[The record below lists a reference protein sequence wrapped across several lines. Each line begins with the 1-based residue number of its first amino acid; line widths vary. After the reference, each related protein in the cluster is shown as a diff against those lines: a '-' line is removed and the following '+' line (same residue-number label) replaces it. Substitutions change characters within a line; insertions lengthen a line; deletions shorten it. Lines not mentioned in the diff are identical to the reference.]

1 MLLCGYTFLFE
12 CLTQEFL
19 ACVFSFLTSSNKDDN
34 SEVLGALIFN
44 YHVVI
49 ISIKLIVVKKWLICD
64 IFHRNPET
72 AALMAFKSIRS
83 QLTRE
88 RLKSRPKLPQSIAA
102 LADEL
107 IHYTPINHIYKGS
120 VTASDGKTAFLF
132 SDDKLLI
139 ALESSNEIYCDGTF
153 SVSLTIILQLFSC
166 VGTINKYRIWL

>member
-1 MLLCGYTFLFE
+1 M
-12 CLTQEFL
+12 
-19 ACVFSFLTSSNKDDN
+19 
-34 SEVLGALIFN
+34 
-44 YHVVI
+44 
-49 ISIKLIVVKKWLICD
+49 ICD

-107 IHYTPINHIYKGS
+107 IHYTPVSHIYKGS

-166 VGTINKYRIWL
+166 VGTINKYRI